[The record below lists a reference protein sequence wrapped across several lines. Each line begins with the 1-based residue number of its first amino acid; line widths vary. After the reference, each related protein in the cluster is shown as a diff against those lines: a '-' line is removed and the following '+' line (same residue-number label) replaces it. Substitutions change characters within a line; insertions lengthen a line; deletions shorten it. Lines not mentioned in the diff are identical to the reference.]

1 MTKSAIT
8 YLLTQY
14 YELYSNLMKQIL
26 DIGLDSDLQVF
37 VSNLIPSLHVKE
49 REREKCK
56 GKTDGAD
63 N

>member
-1 MTKSAIT
+1 
-8 YLLTQY
+8 
-14 YELYSNLMKQIL
+14 MKQIL

-49 REREKCK
+49 REREREKCK